1 MTTSVAVN
9 MLWCVPG
16 EVGGSEEYFV
26 RQLLGLAEFRSRC
39 EVTAFV
45 PRGFVA
51 AHPDVDS
58 AVRVI
63 ESTSDCRSRL
73 GRIGVENTWL
83 ARHTKRFDV
92 VHHGGGTMP
101 TRSASPSVV
110 TIHDLQ
116 YLTYPEY
123 FTRTKRA
130 YLGRR
135 VPNAARRATV
145 LTVPSEHVKSSVGTS
160 FGVDPGRIVVVRH
173 GIESTLGARPTPE
186 AELRSRFGIRTS
198 RVLVYPAITHPHK
211 NHEFLLELLAGPW
224 SDPEISVV
232 FAGGA
237 GLADER
243 VTRVIADKGLGD
255 RVVRTGRVRPADRDG
270 LIAMAEAV
278 VFPSQFEGF
287 GAPIVE
293 AMAIGTPVIASN
305 ATAIPEVAGGAGVV
319 LPLSIEE
326 WSGALDMVRRRRE
339 ELIVSGKS
347 RAAHFTARGSAE
359 DLLVAYEMA
368 VSS

>member
-1 MTTSVAVN
+1 MSVAVN

-58 AVRVI
+58 AVRVV

-83 ARHTKRFDV
+83 ARHTKHFDV

-145 LTVPSEHVKSSVGTS
+145 LTVPSEHVKSSVATS
-160 FGVDPGRIVVVRH
+160 FGVDPGRSVLDRRPKQSCARDSAFARREFSCIQRSRIRTRTTSFCSSSSRVR
-173 GIESTLGARPTPE
+173 GAT
-186 AELRSRFGIRTS
+186 LRSPS
-198 RVLVYPAITHPHK
+198 C
-211 NHEFLLELLAGPW
+211 
-224 SDPEISVV
+224 SPE
-232 FAGGA
+232 
-237 GLADER
+237 ER
-243 VTRVIADKGLGD
+243 VSPTN
-255 RVVRTGRVRPADRDG
+255 
-270 LIAMAEAV
+270 
-278 VFPSQFEGF
+278 
-287 GAPIVE
+287 
-293 AMAIGTPVIASN
+293 AS
-305 ATAIPEVAGGAGVV
+305 
-319 LPLSIEE
+319 
-326 WSGALDMVRRRRE
+326 
-339 ELIVSGKS
+339 
-347 RAAHFTARGSAE
+347 RG
-359 DLLVAYEMA
+359 
-368 VSS
+368 